1 MKGQTLNY
9 ANHIGYSDINPYEI
23 IRVVSDKTLE
33 VREMNATRDESVK
46 LEWMA
51 GGFAGHCVNQR
62 SQAWSITSDES
73 RPIIRIRLTKH
84 GWQNAHG
91 MRFTL
96 HDKPIKFYD
105 YNF

>member
-9 ANHIGYSDINPYEI
+9 ANHISYSDINPYEV
-23 IRVVSDKTLE
+23 IRVVNDKTLE
-33 VREMNATRDESVK
+33 VREMNATRDERVK
-46 LEWMA
+46 LQWMV
-51 GGFAGHCVNQR
+51 GGFAGHCVNQLD
-62 SQAWSITSDES
+62 QAWIITSDES
-73 RPIIRIRLTKH
+73 RPIIRIRLTKR

-96 HDKPIKFYD
+96 NDKPIKFYD